1 MSSKFLFVFS
11 IIFFLVSDYVFS
23 QNNKKA
29 AKFYTEGNTFFKV
42 GDFESAINFYL
53 KSYKADQNFCSTIF
67 SLGLSYKKI
76 NKLGDF
82 KKWFLRY
89 TELKCSENIDD
100 VNYNLGEFFFLS
112 GEILK
117 SKEFFLQVEDTLKY
131 ISYPKYLNQINYN
144 LNKDL
149 QDLISY
155 DYKSAV
161 SDSYLQYSPQ
171 YDEISDELY
180 YTIRKGNNLFDDE
193 DISSFSVSDNRR
205 LSNSKVSF
213 LNTENNEGSPTISDN
228 GKLLIYTS
236 CEMNFKKNSCDLYYL
251 EKRGNSWTEPMK
263 MSENVNSDYW
273 DSQPFLYGNMLFFVS
288 NRPGGTGG
296 RDIYFTKKSGGEW
309 AKAVNY
315 NEVNSRYEEVSPFV
329 RDGILY
335 FSSDRINSFGGYD
348 LFLLDGLESKN
359 KIVLNLGSSIN
370 SHLDESSIFLTDN
383 LIFYTSEDK
392 LDKNVKSEIIIG
404 EIIKKYQSK
413 NEYTVVEAFD
423 VITSKELSG
432 NISVKNETLDT
443 IFKTNTP
450 IDNGYLENSFAVLD
464 ADGYIPEL
472 ISLNETDTISIYLTP
487 FEENI
492 ILENIYFD
500 FDNYVL
506 NDLSKKYIKVIYD
519 WLIYNQV
526 KQIIITG
533 HTDNIGTQ
541 DYNKILSEKR
551 AKSVYEYLLSLSNEK
566 LKISYKGYGS
576 SKPLR
581 DGYDGPKNRRIEF
594 TIIN

>member
-1 MSSKFLFVFS
+1 
-11 IIFFLVSDYVFS
+11 
-23 QNNKKA
+23 
-29 AKFYTEGNTFFKV
+29 
-42 GDFESAINFYL
+42 
-53 KSYKADQNFCSTIF
+53 
-67 SLGLSYKKI
+67 
-76 NKLGDF
+76 
-82 KKWFLRY
+82 
-89 TELKCSENIDD
+89 
-100 VNYNLGEFFFLS
+100 
-112 GEILK
+112 
-117 SKEFFLQVEDTLKY
+117 
-131 ISYPKYLNQINYN
+131 
-144 LNKDL
+144 
-149 QDLISY
+149 
-155 DYKSAV
+155 
-161 SDSYLQYSPQ
+161 
-171 YDEISDELY
+171 
-180 YTIRKGNNLFDDE
+180 
-193 DISSFSVSDNRR
+193 
-205 LSNSKVSF
+205 
-213 LNTENNEGSPTISDN
+213 
-228 GKLLIYTS
+228 
-236 CEMNFKKNSCDLYYL
+236 
-251 EKRGNSWTEPMK
+251 MK

-296 RDIYFTKKSGGEW
+296 RDIYFTKISGGEW

-443 IFKTNTP
+443 IFKTNTL

>member
-11 IIFFLVSDYVFS
+11 IIFFLVSDCVFS
-23 QNNKKA
+23 QNKKKA
-29 AKFYTEGNTFFKV
+29 VKFYTEGNNFFKV

-53 KSYKADQNFCSTIF
+53 KSYKADPNFCSTIF

-131 ISYPKYLNQINYN
+131 ISYPKYLNHIKYN

-149 QDLISY
+149 PDLISY

-161 SDSYLQYSPQ
+161 NDSYLQYSPQ

-180 YTIRKGNNLFDDE
+180 YTLRKGNNLFDDE

-296 RDIYFTKKSGGEW
+296 RDIYFTNKSGGEW

-315 NEVNSRYEEVSPFV
+315 KEVNSRYEEASPFV

-359 KIVLNLGSSIN
+359 ITVLNLGSSIN

-383 LIFYTSEDK
+383 LIFYTSENK

-404 EIIKKYQSK
+404 ELIKKYQSK
-413 NEYTVVEAFD
+413 NEYRVVEAFD

-443 IFKTNTP
+443 IFKTNTL
-450 IDNGYLENSFAVLD
+450 IDNSYLENSFAVLD
-464 ADGYIPEL
+464 ADGYIPE
-472 ISLNETDTISIYLTP
+472 IVSPNDTDTISIYLTP

-526 KQIIITG
+526 KQILITG

-594 TIIN
+594 TIIH

>member
-1 MSSKFLFVFS
+1 MSSKFLFLFS
-11 IIFFLVSDYVFS
+11 IIFFLVSDCVFS
-23 QNNKKA
+23 QNKKKA
-29 AKFYTEGNTFFKV
+29 AKFYTEGNKFFKV

-53 KSYKADQNFCSTIF
+53 KSNNADPNFCYTIYR
-67 SLGLSYKKI
+67 LGLSYKKI

-131 ISYPKYLNQINYN
+131 ISFPKYLNHINYN
-144 LNKDL
+144 LNNDL
-149 QDLISY
+149 PDLISY

-180 YTIRKGNNLFDDE
+180 FTRRKGNNFFDDE

-205 LSNSKVSF
+205 LLNSSVSF
-213 LNTENNEGSPTISDN
+213 LNTENNEGSPTTSDN

-263 MSENVNSDYW
+263 MSEKVNSDYW
-273 DSQPFLYGNMLFFVS
+273 DSQPFLYGDMLFFVS
-288 NRPGGTGG
+288 NRPGGSGG

-309 AKAVNY
+309 VKAVNY
-315 NEVNSRYEEVSPFV
+315 NEVNSSYEEVSPFV
-329 RDGILY
+329 REGILY

-359 KIVLNLGSSIN
+359 KIVSNLGSSIN
-370 SHLDESSIFLTDN
+370 SHLDESSIFLTDD

-392 LDKNVKSEIIIG
+392 LDQNLKSEIIIG
-404 EIIKKYQSK
+404 DLIKKYQSK
-413 NEYTVVEAFD
+413 NEYKFIEAFD
-423 VITSKELSG
+423 IITSKELSG
-432 NISVKNETLDT
+432 NISVKNGIFET
-443 IFKTNTP
+443 IFKTNTL
-450 IDNGYLENSFAVLD
+450 IDNSYFENSFAVLD
-464 ADGYIPEL
+464 ADGYIPEV
-472 ISLNETDTISIYLTP
+472 ISLDESDTISIYLTP
-487 FEENI
+487 FEDNI

-500 FDNYVL
+500 FDNYTL
-506 NDLSKKYIKVIYD
+506 NDSSKKYIKVIYD
-519 WLIYNQV
+519 WLIDNQI
-526 KQIIITG
+526 KEILITG
-533 HTDNIGTQ
+533 HTDDIGAEE
-541 DYNKILSEKR
+541 YNKILSGKR

-566 LKISYKGYGS
+566 LKISYEGYGS
-576 SKPLR
+576 SKPVR
-581 DGYDGPKNRRIEF
+581 DGYDGPRNRRIEF
-594 TIIN
+594 TIIQ

>member
-1 MSSKFLFVFS
+1 MSSKFLFIFS
-11 IIFFLVSDYVFS
+11 IIFFLVSDSVYS
-23 QNNKKA
+23 QNKKKA
-29 AKFYTEGNTFFKV
+29 VKFYMEGNNFFKV

-53 KSYKADQNFCSTIF
+53 KSYKADPNFCSTIF

-117 SKEFFLQVEDTLKY
+117 SKEFFLKVEDTLKY
-131 ISYPKYLNQINYN
+131 ISFPKYLNHINYN

-149 QDLISY
+149 PDLISY

-171 YDEISDELY
+171 YDVISEELY
-180 YTIRKGNNLFDDE
+180 YTRRKGNNLFDDE
-193 DISSFSVSDNRR
+193 DISSFSVSDNKR
-205 LSNSKVSF
+205 LSNSSVSF

-296 RDIYFTKKSGGEW
+296 RDIYFTKISGGEW

-432 NISVKNETLDT
+432 NISISGSKNASLPILAASILTKKTTLR
-443 IFKTNTP
+443 N
-450 IDNGYLENSFAVLD
+450 
-464 ADGYIPEL
+464 IPEVNDIFTMINL
-472 ISLNETDTISIYLTP
+472 LKSIGFKCNFKKKTTI
-487 FEENI
+487 N
-492 ILENIYFD
+492 
-500 FDNYVL
+500 
-506 NDLSKKYIKVIYD
+506 
-519 WLIYNQV
+519 
-526 KQIIITG
+526 
-533 HTDNIGTQ
+533 
-541 DYNKILSEKR
+541 
-551 AKSVYEYLLSLSNEK
+551 
-566 LKISYKGYGS
+566 
-576 SKPLR
+576 
-581 DGYDGPKNRRIEF
+581 
-594 TIIN
+594 

>member
-11 IIFFLVSDYVFS
+11 IIFFLVSDCVFS
-23 QNNKKA
+23 QNKKKA
-29 AKFYTEGNTFFKV
+29 AKFYTEGNNFFKV

-131 ISYPKYLNQINYN
+131 ISYPKYLNHINYN

-149 QDLISY
+149 RDLISY

-205 LSNSKVSF
+205 LSNSRVSF

-443 IFKTNTP
+443 IFKTNTL

-487 FEENI
+487 FEDNF

-500 FDNYVL
+500 FDNYTL
-506 NDLSKKYIKVIYD
+506 KDSSKKYIKVIYD
-519 WLIYNQV
+519 WLIDNQI
-526 KQIIITG
+526 KEILITG
-533 HTDNIGTQ
+533 HTDDIGSRV
-541 DYNKILSEKR
+541 YNKILSEKR

>member
-1 MSSKFLFVFS
+1 MLSKFLFLFS
-11 IIFFLVSDYVFS
+11 IIFFLVSDCVFS
-23 QNNKKA
+23 QNKKKA
-29 AKFYTEGNTFFKV
+29 SKFYTEGNNFFKV

-53 KSYKADQNFCSTIF
+53 KSYKADPNFCSTIF

-117 SKEFFLQVEDTLKY
+117 SKEFFLKVEDTLKY
-131 ISYPKYLNQINYN
+131 ISFPKYLNHINYN

-149 QDLISY
+149 RDLISY

-205 LSNSKVSF
+205 LSNSRVSF

-296 RDIYFTKKSGGEW
+296 RDIYFTKISGGEW
-309 AKAVNY
+309 AKAVNF

-432 NISVKNETLDT
+432 NISVKNELFET

-450 IDNGYLENSFAVLD
+450 IDNSYLENSFAVLD

-472 ISLNETDTISIYLTP
+472 ISLNGTDTISIYLTP

-519 WLIYNQV
+519 WLINNQV